1 MLEFEILA
9 HGLYRPDQLEIS
21 YNPSLRMPISPPI
34 QVWMD
39 TLWEQKLASAR
50 EQNIP
55 LFDAPLFRFIEV
67 ESQADGTLHLVLGDT
82 GYKEYVTTRVPEF
95 AQGRKREELG
105 NALSVCSVV
114 ETSDGYILL
123 DKRQGV
129 DVYVGRYH
137 VIGGFFERD
146 RDSTVT
152 KQPDPFGAIRREIR
166 EETGILQSDIHE
178 QFCLGVIYDTITP
191 HAEICFLTRLII
203 PLAEVHKRIPEEDEI
218 KQLETLFITIEKLR
232 DFLLQNHGN
241 ISATGE
247 PNLLMYGGVRFGE
260 KWFEETMRYLIEM
273 SPDF

>member
-1 MLEFEILA
+1 MQLYSKLETRFKSQEWVNSSMLEFEILA

-55 LFDAPLFRFIEV
+55 LFDAPLFRFVAV
-67 ESQADGTLHLVLGDT
+67 EAQADGTLHLLLGDT

-152 KQPDPFGAIRREIR
+152 NQPDPFGAIRREIR
-166 EETGILQSDIHE
+166 EETGILQSDIRE
-178 QFCLGVIYDTITP
+178 QFCLGVVYDTVTP
-191 HAEICFLTRLII
+191 HAEICFLTYLTI
-203 PLAEVHKRIPEEDEI
+203 PL
-218 KQLETLFITIEKLR
+218 
-232 DFLLQNHGN
+232 
-241 ISATGE
+241 S
-247 PNLLMYGGVRFGE
+247 
-260 KWFEETMRYLIEM
+260 
-273 SPDF
+273 